1 MHAFPA
7 RIILCF
13 LLLIFVAAC
22 AKDSD
27 LTDNNSSA
35 PTSLVEVKM
44 IDTELE
50 DSFSKDGGNQVII
63 VDSIPIMAPVQELAA
78 QKLQKIH
85 LTTSLVNE
93 HDQDYLVVMEFLDKF
108 YDRAFSYQV
117 FVDAGNEDFPR
128 AVTCRMVIDAPELE
142 KLMESTHIRYTVQP
156 ADTIS
161 VPTKSSGVLKLQANA
176 TYYFGS

>member
-63 VDSIPIMAPVQELAA
+63 VDSIPIMAPCSTKVTKNTPYNLAR
-78 QKLQKIH
+78 Q
-85 LTTSLVNE
+85 
-93 HDQDYLVVMEFLDKF
+93 
-108 YDRAFSYQV
+108 
-117 FVDAGNEDFPR
+117 
-128 AVTCRMVIDAPELE
+128 
-142 KLMESTHIRYTVQP
+142 
-156 ADTIS
+156 
-161 VPTKSSGVLKLQANA
+161 
-176 TYYFGS
+176 